1 MLSFEQL
8 HGTELEPSAAVDAE
22 CIALIE
28 TLRQGFPPDRNA
40 VPDQIKCRCVNHCTK
55 LTAYRSA
62 ATKCLRA
69 EVTEALH
76 GAHQGVNG
84 MLNNARER
92 LFWPGLDAQIRL
104 RKAQCRV
111 CNEISPS
118 QAREPMMDHVN
129 QLEMPFQ
136 QTVTDLFEKS
146 GHHYLVYADRYSGW
160 VEITHITTTDA
171 KRVTNCLR
179 RWFCTYRVPEEIRRG
194 STVQQRRLRAV
205 HR

>member
-1 MLSFEQL
+1 MIMMLSFEQL

-92 LFWPGLDAQIRL
+92 FWMHRSGYVKHSA
-104 RKAQCRV
+104 V
-111 CNEISPS
+111 
-118 QAREPMMDHVN
+118 
-129 QLEMPFQ
+129 F
-136 QTVTDLFEKS
+136 VTRSLPLK
-146 GHHYLVYADRYSGW
+146 HANR
-160 VEITHITTTDA
+160 
-171 KRVTNCLR
+171 
-179 RWFCTYRVPEEIRRG
+179 
-194 STVQQRRLRAV
+194 
-205 HR
+205 